1 MISTQ
6 RLALIPLS
14 VANLETSLVSI
25 RQLSV
30 DLNLPIVSDLLSGRA
45 ETAVKKKLVKMHAV
59 TEELHP
65 WYTYWLI
72 VIRSENI
79 GAGLVGFK
87 GAPDRIGSVEI
98 GYSIS
103 PVFRGSGYMTEAVEA
118 LTDWAFSHRACLRV
132 TAPRVV
138 PDNISSR
145 KVLLKAGF
153 TETLVT
159 PDGVN
164 YVKERD

>member
-25 RQLSV
+25 TQLSV
-30 DLNLPIVSDLLSGRA
+30 DLNLPIVNDLLSDWA
-45 ETAVKKKLVKMHAV
+45 EIAVKKKLPKMRAV
-59 TEELHP
+59 PEELHP

-87 GAPDRIGSVEI
+87 GVPDRIGSVEI
-98 GYSIS
+98 GYGIS
-103 PVFRGSGYMTEAVEA
+103 PRFRGSGYMTEAVEA
-118 LTDWAFSHRACLRV
+118 LTDWAFSHRECLRI
-132 TAPRVV
+132 TASRVLN
-138 PDNISSR
+138 DNLPSR

-153 TETLVT
+153 RETYSE

>member
-14 VANLETSLVSI
+14 VTNLETSLVSI
-25 RQLSV
+25 KQLSI
-30 DLNLPIVSDLLSGRA
+30 DLNLPIISDLLTGRV
-45 ETAVKKKLVKMHAV
+45 ESAVKKKLVKMRAV
-59 TEELHP
+59 PEELHP
-65 WYTYWLI
+65 WYTYFLI
-72 VIRSENI
+72 VIRAENI
-79 GAGLVGFK
+79 GAGLIGFK
-87 GAPDRIGSVEI
+87 GSPDRIGSVEI

-103 PVFRGSGYMTEAVEA
+103 PVFQGSGYMTEAVEA
-118 LTDWAFSHRACLRV
+118 LTDWAFSHRECLRV

-138 PDNISSR
+138 PGNISSR

-153 TETLVT
+153 IETLVEA
-159 PDGVN
+159 DGVS